1 MLFNLD
7 FADSAIVSCFFFFFL
22 VIDLHFLLPAVIAQ
36 ISNSIAELVIP
47 IGVPI
52 KEEKAEM
59 ETNPVIVEIAIS

>member
-7 FADSAIVSCFFFFFL
+7 FADSTIVSCFFFFFL

>member
-7 FADSAIVSCFFFFFL
+7 FADSTIVSCFFFFFL
-22 VIDLHFLLPAVIAQ
+22 VIDLHFLIPAVIAQ
-36 ISNSIAELVIP
+36 ISNSILVIS

>member
-7 FADSAIVSCFFFFFL
+7 FADSTIVSCFFFFFL
-22 VIDLHFLLPAVIAQ
+22 VIDLHFLIPAVIAQ

-59 ETNPVIVEIAIS
+59 ETNPVSVEIAIS

>member
-7 FADSAIVSCFFFFFL
+7 FADSTIVSCFFFFFL
-22 VIDLHFLLPAVIAQ
+22 VIDLHFLNPAVIAQ

>member
-7 FADSAIVSCFFFFFL
+7 FADSTIVSCFFFFFL
-22 VIDLHFLLPAVIAQ
+22 VIDLHFLIPAVIAQ

-59 ETNPVIVEIAIS
+59 ETNPVIVEITIS

>member
-7 FADSAIVSCFFFFFL
+7 FADSTIVSCFFFFFL
-22 VIDLHFLLPAVIAQ
+22 VIDLHFLIPSVIAQ